1 MYHSALQNHDSSPR
15 SKIGRQI
22 VIFVIVRFLILLLGF
37 VGVKY
42 LTNSLSIS
50 TYGIYSLIFIT
61 IAILSACLELGF
73 RYYLISK
80 VPGERKTKGFSYFT
94 TNFLFKLI
102 LVSAVVI
109 LTISIG
115 IPLVRYFNLNISSQ
129 IIILSAFILMFSLL
143 LDESCRFHGLRKR
156 LEFTAVMSLFKEKL
170 WILPIFFFWW
180 FFREITLDQILLIR
194 ICPLILLLFISL
206 WFMKKK
212 GERIGDNK
220 IFDIIIIREGFVFGA
235 PLIIL
240 AFGHYLLISADRY
253 IVAFLLS
260 TTAVGYYSLVYT
272 LIYIGHGLTSS
283 INSASGYHFA
293 EAYNLGKKDDFQF
306 SKAKNIFNCSLKL
319 SLIVSLFLC
328 VIFAFLRSPL
338 IQIFSRKEYLIAAPA
353 MLILSLFPVLLILTT
368 LLQGPL
374 VLEKQRGTLTKGWVL
389 ALLLN
394 IILNFIL
401 IPKFGINGAAVA
413 TVVSYL
419 FIFLFF
425 LSRVKKYHILEFP
438 KLQLLKLGICL
449 LFAITPIYF
458 LNPVSII
465 QLLYSG
471 IISGVVYLT
480 GLFVLKVITKKDWN
494 ILFSSGVRQ
503 INEYIYL

>member
-1 MYHSALQNHDSSPR
+1 MSHSALQNHDSSPR

-22 VIFVIVRFLILLLGF
+22 VVFVTVRFLIILLGF
-37 VGVKY
+37 VGVKI
-42 LTNSLSIS
+42 LTSSLSVS
-50 TYGIYSLIFIT
+50 NYGIYSLIFIT
-61 IAILSACLELGF
+61 IAILSVCLELGF

-115 IPLVRYFNLNISSQ
+115 IPLVRYFNLDISSQ
-129 IIILSAFILMFSLL
+129 IIIFSAFILMFGLL
-143 LDESCRFHGLRKR
+143 LEESCRFHGLRKR
-156 LEFTAVMSLFKEKL
+156 LEFTAVMSLFREKL
-170 WILPIFFFWW
+170 WVLPIFFFWW

-194 ICPLILLLFISL
+194 IFPLILLLFISL

-212 GERIGDNK
+212 GERIGNNK
-220 IFDIIIIREGFVFGA
+220 FFDKKIIREGFIFGA

-253 IVAFLLS
+253 IIAFLLS

-293 EAYNLGKKDDFQF
+293 EAYNLGKKEDFQF

-368 LLQGPL
+368 VLQGL
-374 VLEKQRGTLTKGWVL
+374 LTLEKQRGILVKGWIL
-389 ALLLN
+389 AILLN

-401 IPKFGINGAAVA
+401 IPGFGINGAAIA
-413 TVVSYL
+413 TVISYL

-425 LSRVKKYHILEFP
+425 LSKIRKYHILNFS
-438 KLQLLKLGICL
+438 KSQFSKLGICL
-449 LFAITPIYF
+449 LLAVFPLHL
-458 LNPVSII
+458 LNPVSITE
-465 QLLYSG
+465 LLYSG
-471 IISGVVYLT
+471 IISGVVYLAS
-480 GLFVLKVITKKDWN
+480 LFALKVITKKDWN
-494 ILFSSGVRQ
+494 ILFPSKVRQ
-503 INEYIYL
+503 INE